1 MSRVL
6 STDEAKEA
14 IRQIQS
20 IVNGGLTDQI
30 QALDNQ
36 GQRLSAPDVWDG
48 PLASQFRGQV
58 WPETRN
64 ALEKAKAEL
73 EQLRAN
79 LQKIATDIFTA
90 GGGHYGCFSVVAGR
104 CTAPPPFSV

>member
-48 PLASQFRGQV
+48 PLASQFRG
-58 WPETRN
+58 
-64 ALEKAKAEL
+64 
-73 EQLRAN
+73 
-79 LQKIATDIFTA
+79 A
-90 GGGHYGCFSVVAGR
+90 GVA
-104 CTAPPPFSV
+104 

>member
-36 GQRLSAPDVWDG
+36 GQ
-48 PLASQFRGQV
+48 
-58 WPETRN
+58 
-64 ALEKAKAEL
+64 
-73 EQLRAN
+73 
-79 LQKIATDIFTA
+79 
-90 GGGHYGCFSVVAGR
+90 
-104 CTAPPPFSV
+104 